1 MLAFRDGADV
11 VATVFAFGMGASGP
25 AEELEELLAG
35 AGLPDGLVAVG
46 SRTLVHFVFGHTFEE
61 QTALQA
67 NSLGAIDL
75 PARASQFDLG
85 LQLVLDGLRSRVGQ
99 ALSPTR

>member
-1 MLAFRDGADV
+1 
-11 VATVFAFGMGASGP
+11 
-25 AEELEELLAG
+25 
-35 AGLPDGLVAVG
+35 
-46 SRTLVHFVFGHTFEE
+46 LVHFVFGHTFEE